1 MSLTVCIALLQ
12 GKTWRGE
19 EFNLSFVCFQ
29 ISEGLTPEAAKE
41 AVHKSAKEVERE
53 PSSSNNTLYLA
64 GGAAAA
70 ALGLWFYMQP
80 SRVKKPA
87 Q

>member
-1 MSLTVCIALLQ
+1 MCIALLQ

-29 ISEGLTPEAAKE
+29 ISQGLTPEAAKE
-41 AVHKSAKEVERE
+41 AVHKSAGAVETDT
-53 PSSSNNTLYLA
+53 SSSSTTLYLA

-80 SRVKKPA
+80 AREKKPA